1 MDRSRQK
8 YYPVTFTYL
17 KVKCIFVGMINGK
30 IIVVDDNEAVL
41 KTFRVIRSREFKTVV
56 CASVPTLLPALL
68 RDNDVDVVLLDM
80 NFGTGK
86 QSGGEG
92 LFWLDRIRERP
103 EPPEVV
109 LITAFGDIELAV
121 ASLKKGATD
130 FIVKPWDNDKL
141 LSTLVAAWKVRSE
154 RKQNPSRKE
163 SEFLSEETDSV
174 VTLLVNSL
182 LRKYATA
189 YAKPFPAITPDALR
203 KLSAVILS
211 GDLSLLQQTIER
223 AVLLSNASLLDSDDF
238 YLEDPSVTASH
249 PVTLEEME
257 KQFISEVLA
266 DKKGN
271 LTLCA
276 QQLNISRQTLYN
288 KMRKYNLSY

>member
-1 MDRSRQK
+1 MGVGRK
-8 YYPVTFTYL
+8 KNPY
-17 KVKCIFVGMINGK
+17 IFAFVMRNGK

-41 KTFRVIRSREFKTVV
+41 KTLRMILSREIKTVV

-68 RDNDVDVVLLDM
+68 REDNVDVVLLDM

-103 EPPEVV
+103 NPPEVV

-121 ASLKKGATD
+121 SSLKKGAAD

-141 LSTLVAAWKVRSE
+141 LSTVIAAWESRSG
-154 RKQNPSRKE
+154 RKQNSSRKE

-189 YAKPFPAITPDALR
+189 YGKPFPGITPDALH
-203 KLSAVILS
+203 KLSDRMLN

-223 AVLLSNASLLDSDDF
+223 AVLLSNSSVLDSDDF
-238 YLEDPSVTASH
+238 YMEDLPVPFPS

-257 KQFISEVLA
+257 KQFISEVLTE
-266 DKKGN
+266 KKGN

-288 KMRKYNLSY
+288 KMKKYDL

>member
-1 MDRSRQK
+1 MNMGKIQ
-8 YYPVTFTYL
+8 
-17 KVKCIFVGMINGK
+17 CIFVGMINGK

-41 KTFRVIRSREFKTVV
+41 KTLRVILSREFKTVV
-56 CASVPTLLPALL
+56 CVSVPTLLPALL
-68 RDNDVDVVLLDM
+68 REEDVDVVLLDM

-92 LFWLDRIRERP
+92 LFWLDRIREQAN
-103 EPPEVV
+103 PPEVI

-121 ASLKKGATD
+121 ASLKRGAAD
-130 FIVKPWDNDKL
+130 FIVKPWDNEKL
-141 LSTLVAAWKVRSE
+141 LSTVVAAWNARSG
-154 RKQNPSRKE
+154 RKQNSSRKE

-189 YAKPFPAITPDALR
+189 YGKPFPGITPDALH
-203 KLSAVILS
+203 KLSDVILN
-211 GDLSLLQQTIER
+211 GDLTLLQQTIER
-223 AVLLSNASLLDSDDF
+223 AVLLSNSSLLDSDDF
-238 YLEDPSVTASH
+238 YMEDPVSASH

-257 KQFISEVLA
+257 KQFIREVLA

-288 KMRKYNLSY
+288 KMKKYDLSY

>member
-1 MDRSRQK
+1 MGVGRK
-8 YYPVTFTYL
+8 KNPY
-17 KVKCIFVGMINGK
+17 IFAFVMRNGK

-41 KTFRVIRSREFKTVV
+41 KTLRMILSREFKTVV

-68 RDNDVDVVLLDM
+68 REDDVDVVLLDM

-103 EPPEVV
+103 PEVV

-121 ASLKKGATD
+121 SSLKKGAAD

-141 LSTLVAAWKVRSE
+141 LSTVIAAWESRSG
-154 RKQNPSRKE
+154 RKQNSSRKE

-189 YAKPFPAITPDALR
+189 YGKPFPGITPDALH
-203 KLSAVILS
+203 KLSDRMLN

-223 AVLLSNASLLDSDDF
+223 AVLLSNSSVLDSDDF
-238 YLEDPSVTASH
+238 YMDAPPVTVSH

-266 DKKGN
+266 EKKGN

-288 KMRKYNLSY
+288 KMKKYDL

>member
-1 MDRSRQK
+1 MR
-8 YYPVTFTYL
+8 
-17 KVKCIFVGMINGK
+17 NGK

-41 KTFRVIRSREFKTVV
+41 KTLRMILSREFKTVV

-68 RDNDVDVVLLDM
+68 REDDVGVVLLDM

-103 EPPEVV
+103 NPPEVV

-121 ASLKKGATD
+121 SSLKKGAAD

-141 LSTLVAAWKVRSE
+141 LSTVIAAWESRSG
-154 RKQNPSRKE
+154 RKQNSSRKE

-189 YAKPFPAITPDALR
+189 YGKPFPGITPDALH
-203 KLSAVILS
+203 KLSDRMLN

-223 AVLLSNASLLDSDDF
+223 AVLLSNSSVLDSDDF
-238 YLEDPSVTASH
+238 YMEDLPVPFPS

-257 KQFISEVLA
+257 KQFISEVLTE
-266 DKKGN
+266 KKGN

-288 KMRKYNLSY
+288 KMKKYNL

>member
-1 MDRSRQK
+1 
-8 YYPVTFTYL
+8 
-17 KVKCIFVGMINGK
+17 MINGK

-41 KTFRVIRSREFKTVV
+41 KTLRMILSREFRTVV
-56 CASVPTLLPALL
+56 CAQVPTLLPALL
-68 RDNDVDVVLLDM
+68 REDDVDVVLLDM

-103 EPPEVV
+103 NPPEVV
-109 LITAFGDIELAV
+109 LITAFGDIDLAV
-121 ASLKKGATD
+121 ASLKKGAAD

-141 LSTLVAAWKVRSE
+141 LSTVQTAWKIRSE
-154 RKQNPSRKE
+154 RKQNSIRME
-163 SEFLSEETDSV
+163 SDFLSDETDSV
-174 VTLLVNSL
+174 VPLLINSL

-189 YAKPFPAITPDALR
+189 YGKPFPGITPEALH
-203 KLSAVILS
+203 KLSEMILN

-223 AVLLSNASLLDSDDF
+223 AVLLSDSSLLNADDF
-238 YLEDPSVTASH
+238 YVKESSVAPSR

-257 KQFISEVLA
+257 KQFISEVLSE
-266 DKKGN
+266 KKGN

-288 KMRKYNLSY
+288 KMRKYGL

>member
-41 KTFRVIRSREFKTVV
+41 KTLRVILSREFKTVV

-80 NFGTGK
+80 NFRTGK

>member
-1 MDRSRQK
+1 MNMGKIQ
-8 YYPVTFTYL
+8 
-17 KVKCIFVGMINGK
+17 CIFVGMINGK

-41 KTFRVIRSREFKTVV
+41 KTLRVILSREFKTVV
-56 CASVPTLLPALL
+56 CVSVPTLLPALL
-68 RDNDVDVVLLDM
+68 REEDVDVVLLDM

-92 LFWLDRIRERP
+92 LFWLDRIREQAN
-103 EPPEVV
+103 PPEVI

-121 ASLKKGATD
+121 ASLKRGAAD
-130 FIVKPWDNDKL
+130 FIVKPWDNEKL
-141 LSTLVAAWKVRSE
+141 LSTVVAAWNARSG
-154 RKQNPSRKE
+154 RKQNSSRRE
-163 SEFLSEETDSV
+163 SEFLSEETDPV

-189 YAKPFPAITPDALR
+189 YGKPFPGVTPDALH
-203 KLSAVILS
+203 KLSDIILN
-211 GDLSLLQQTIER
+211 GDLTLLQQTIER
-223 AVLLSNASLLDSDDF
+223 AVLLSNSSLLDSDDF
-238 YLEDPSVTASH
+238 YMEDPVSASH
-249 PVTLEEME
+249 PVTLEEMQ
-257 KQFISEVLA
+257 KQFIREVLA

-288 KMRKYNLSY
+288 KMKKYDLSY

>member
-1 MDRSRQK
+1 MGKIQ
-8 YYPVTFTYL
+8 
-17 KVKCIFVGMINGK
+17 CIFVGMINGK

-41 KTFRVIRSREFKTVV
+41 KTLRVILSREFKTVV
-56 CASVPTLLPALL
+56 CVSVPTLLPALL
-68 RDNDVDVVLLDM
+68 REEDVDVVLLDM

-92 LFWLDRIRERP
+92 LFWLDRIREQAN
-103 EPPEVV
+103 PPEVI

-121 ASLKKGATD
+121 ASLKRGAAD
-130 FIVKPWDNDKL
+130 FIVKPWDNEKL
-141 LSTLVAAWKVRSE
+141 LSTVVAAWNARSG
-154 RKQNPSRKE
+154 RKQNSSRKE

-189 YAKPFPAITPDALR
+189 YGKPFPGITPDALH
-203 KLSAVILS
+203 KLSDIILN
-211 GDLSLLQQTIER
+211 GDLTLLQQTIER
-223 AVLLSNASLLDSDDF
+223 AVLLSNSSLLDSDDF
-238 YLEDPSVTASH
+238 YMEDPVPASH

-257 KQFISEVLA
+257 KQFIREVLA

-288 KMRKYNLSY
+288 KMKKYDLSY

>member
-1 MDRSRQK
+1 
-8 YYPVTFTYL
+8 
-17 KVKCIFVGMINGK
+17 MINGK

-41 KTFRVIRSREFKTVV
+41 KTLRVILSREFKTVV
-56 CASVPTLLPALL
+56 CVSVPTLLPALL
-68 RDNDVDVVLLDM
+68 REEDVDVVLLDM

-92 LFWLDRIRERP
+92 LFWLDRIREQAN
-103 EPPEVV
+103 PPEVI

-121 ASLKKGATD
+121 ASLKKGAAD
-130 FIVKPWDNDKL
+130 FIVKPWDNEKL
-141 LSTLVAAWKVRSE
+141 LSTVVAAWNARSG
-154 RKQNPSRKE
+154 RKLNSSRKE
-163 SEFLSEETDSV
+163 SEFLSEETDPV
-174 VTLLVNSL
+174 ITLLVNSL

-189 YAKPFPAITPDALR
+189 YGKPFPGITPDAFH
-203 KLSAVILS
+203 KLSDIILN
-211 GDLSLLQQTIER
+211 GDLTLLQQTIER
-223 AVLLSNASLLDSDDF
+223 AVLLSNSSLLDSDDF
-238 YLEDPSVTASH
+238 YMEDPVPASH

-257 KQFISEVLA
+257 KQFIHEVLA

-288 KMRKYNLSY
+288 KMKKYDLSY

>member
-1 MDRSRQK
+1 MGVGRK
-8 YYPVTFTYL
+8 KNPY
-17 KVKCIFVGMINGK
+17 IFAFVMRNGK

-41 KTFRVIRSREFKTVV
+41 KTLRMILSREFKTVV

-68 RDNDVDVVLLDM
+68 REDNVDVVLLDM

-103 EPPEVV
+103 NPPEVV

-121 ASLKKGATD
+121 SSLKKGAAD

-141 LSTLVAAWKVRSE
+141 LSTVIAAWESRSG
-154 RKQNPSRKE
+154 RKQNSSRKE

-189 YAKPFPAITPDALR
+189 YGKPFPGITPDALH
-203 KLSAVILS
+203 KLSDRMLN

-223 AVLLSNASLLDSDDF
+223 AVLLSNSSVLDSDDF
-238 YLEDPSVTASH
+238 YMDAPLVTVSH

-266 DKKGN
+266 EKKGN

-276 QQLNISRQTLYN
+276 QQLNISRQTLYK
-288 KMRKYNLSY
+288 KMKKYNL

>member
-1 MDRSRQK
+1 MGVGRK
-8 YYPVTFTYL
+8 KNPY
-17 KVKCIFVGMINGK
+17 IFAFVMRNGK

-41 KTFRVIRSREFKTVV
+41 KTLRMILSREFKMVV

-68 RDNDVDVVLLDM
+68 REDDVDVVLLDM

-103 EPPEVV
+103 NPPEVV

-121 ASLKKGATD
+121 SSLKKGAAD

-141 LSTLVAAWKVRSE
+141 LSTLIAAWESRSG
-154 RKQNPSRKE
+154 RKQNSSRKE

-189 YAKPFPAITPDALR
+189 YGKPFPGITPDALH
-203 KLSAVILS
+203 KLSDRMLN

-223 AVLLSNASLLDSDDF
+223 AVLLSNSSVLDSDDF
-238 YLEDPSVTASH
+238 YMDAPLVTVSH

-266 DKKGN
+266 EKKGN

-288 KMRKYNLSY
+288 KMKKYNL

>member
-1 MDRSRQK
+1 MW
-8 YYPVTFTYL
+8 Y
-17 KVKCIFVGMINGK
+17 IFAVMIEGK

-41 KTFRVIRSREFKTVV
+41 KTLRMILSREFKTVV
-56 CASVPTLLPALL
+56 CASIPTLLPALL
-68 RDNDVDVVLLDM
+68 REDNVDVVLLDM

-92 LFWLDRIRERP
+92 LFWLDRIRERLN
-103 EPPEVV
+103 PPEVI

-121 ASLKKGATD
+121 ASLKKGAFD

-141 LSTLVAAWKVRSE
+141 LSTACTAWKARSD
-154 RKQNPSRKE
+154 RKQQSFRKE
-163 SEFLSEETDSV
+163 SDFHSEETDSV

-182 LRKYATA
+182 LRKYAMA
-189 YAKPFPAITPDALR
+189 YGKPFPGITPEALQ
-203 KLSAVILS
+203 KLSVVMLN
-211 GDLSLLQQTIER
+211 GDLTALQQTIER
-223 AVLLSNASLLDSDDF
+223 AILLSNSSLLGIDDF
-238 YLEDPSVTASH
+238 YMEDSAILTSR

-257 KQFISEVLA
+257 KQFISEVLVE
-266 DKKGN
+266 KKGN

-288 KMRKYNLSY
+288 KMRKYNL

>member
-1 MDRSRQK
+1 M
-8 YYPVTFTYL
+8 
-17 KVKCIFVGMINGK
+17 
-30 IIVVDDNEAVL
+30 
-41 KTFRVIRSREFKTVV
+41 
-56 CASVPTLLPALL
+56 
-68 RDNDVDVVLLDM
+68 
-80 NFGTGK
+80 
-86 QSGGEG
+86 
-92 LFWLDRIRERP
+92 
-103 EPPEVV
+103 
-109 LITAFGDIELAV
+109 ITAFGDIELAV